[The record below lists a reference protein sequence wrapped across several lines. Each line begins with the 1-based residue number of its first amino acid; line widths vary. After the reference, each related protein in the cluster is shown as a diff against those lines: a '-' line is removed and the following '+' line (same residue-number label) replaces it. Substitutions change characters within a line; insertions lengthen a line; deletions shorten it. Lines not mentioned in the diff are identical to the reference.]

1 MSLPSRTTGAG
12 RPSADGCNGNEF
24 RQKEKIAWLD
34 IEKRFAG
41 SAGAKA

>member
-1 MSLPSRTTGAG
+1 MGAG
-12 RPSADGCNGNEF
+12 RPSADGCNEDESSEE
-24 RQKEKIAWLD
+24 EKTAWLD